1 MWTRRAFLA
10 VTATTL
16 CAAADTPPTADAILD
31 AAKAQARDGRAV
43 WAIFHASW

>member
-10 VTATTL
+10 VSAAAL
-16 CAAADTPPTADAILD
+16 AAAADTPPSAGEIVD

-43 WAIFHASW
+43 WVLFHASW